1 MKPEVNREKARDRR
15 RRYIRKRVVGTPVR
29 PRLNVFRSLNHIYA
43 QVIDD
48 SGGVTLAS
56 ASTIDHEVRDQVVGL
71 KKTEQ
76 ASVVGRIVA
85 ERAVSKGVKKVV
97 FDRGGYKYHGRVM
110 ALAEAARKAGLDF

>member
-1 MKPEVNREKARDRR
+1 MKPEVSREKARDRR
-15 RRYIRKRVVGTPVR
+15 HRHIRKRVVGTPVR

-48 SGGVTLAS
+48 SAGLTLAS

-76 ASVVGRIVA
+76 ASVVGRVVA
-85 ERAVSKGVKKVV
+85 ERAVAKGVKQVV